1 MTRRDKTMKKPIKE
15 TTGSKMR
22 LPLLIAAALVLIAIF
37 ISLFRD
43 MGVIGL
49 LKLRRTEK
57 QLRTEVEQLR
67 KENTELKSQVEGLRS
82 NPAVI
87 EDEAR
92 RIGLMKEKEKVIVVP
107 PRRDSREPAPSRND
121 ATRP

>member
-1 MTRRDKTMKKPIKE
+1 MRKKSTE
-15 TTGSKMR
+15 DMRLRVR

-49 LKLRRTEK
+49 IKLRNTEK
-57 QLRTEVEQLR
+57 QLRSEVERLR
-67 KENTELKSQVEGLRS
+67 VENADLKRQVEGLRS
-82 NPAVI
+82 NPSVI

-92 RIGLMKEKEKVIVVP
+92 KMGLMKEKEKVILVP
-107 PRRDSREPAPSRND
+107 PPRDNREAIPSGGGAN
-121 ATRP
+121 RP

>member
-1 MTRRDKTMKKPIKE
+1 MRKQSNEDTRLKL
-15 TTGSKMR
+15 R

-49 LKLRRTEK
+49 VKLRNTEK
-57 QLRTEVEQLR
+57 QLRSEVERLR
-67 KENTELKSQVEGLRS
+67 RENADLKSQVEGLRS
-82 NPAVI
+82 NPSVI

-92 RIGLMKEKEKVIVVP
+92 RMGLIKEKEKVIVVP
-107 PRRDSREPAPSRND
+107 PRRDSRGAAPAGGDSK
-121 ATRP
+121 RP

>member
-1 MTRRDKTMKKPIKE
+1 MMKKHLNESVWWKV
-15 TTGSKMR
+15 R
-22 LPLLIAAALVLIAIF
+22 LPLLIAASLFLVAIF

-49 LKLRRTEK
+49 WKLRNTEK
-57 QLRTEVEQLR
+57 QLRSEVEQLR
-67 KENTELKSQVEGLRS
+67 KENADLKRQVEGLRS

-92 RIGLMKEKEKVIVVP
+92 RIGLIKQKEKVIVVP
-107 PRRDSREPAPSRND
+107 SPKESRPQSPAKPGGQ
-121 ATRP
+121 RP

>member
-1 MTRRDKTMKKPIKE
+1 MKKPIKE

-49 LKLRRTEK
+49 LKLRNTEK
-57 QLRTEVEQLR
+57 QLRAEVETLR
-67 KENTELKSQVEGLRS
+67 KENTDLKSQVEGLRS

-107 PRRDSREPAPSRND
+107 PRRDSREPAPSGND
-121 ATRP
+121 AKRP